1 MIAQKQTPFNAYLP
15 IRESAGLNWS
25 SPMVES
31 EPLIFEAEP
40 TFYFSLYNSYPF
52 YDTLK
57 QVEKQEAFYGNF
69 SSHFRMF
76 QGRSKPVRM
85 PSYKA
90 FLGYQRSFELGE
102 GYFSFALESGHYSNG
117 QSGCAW
123 ADTSVDGTL
132 DCRRLAQGLSENE
145 DLAQRLNRVNG
156 NFSTNL
162 SRIRL
167 QYVSP
172 KNSGDQAYVQ
182 RVELDYSYYH
192 EALFLIFKYNGSADN
207 DINVI
212 GRHQLGFSY
221 EYIRNTEHNLRYT
234 VKQSVKRL
242 FGQHASIEPWRFETR
257 LSLFP
262 EDWITAFYLEYIYG
276 HDDYNFRIVDAG
288 QQISVGIRWDLFQLK
303 EFR

>member
-1 MIAQKQTPFNAYLP
+1 
-15 IRESAGLNWS
+15 
-25 SPMVES
+25 MVDE

-40 TFYFSLYNSYPF
+40 TIYFSLYNNYPY
-52 YDTLK
+52 YDSLAK
-57 QVEKQEAFYGNF
+57 PEKVEAFYVNY

-90 FLGYQRSFELGE
+90 MVGYQRSVELE
-102 GYFSFALESGHYSNG
+102 DGYFSIALESGHYSNG

-123 ADTSVDGTL
+123 ADTSIDGTL
-132 DCRRLAQGLSENE
+132 DCRRLAQALGENE
-145 DLAQRLNRVNG
+145 DLSKRLNRING

-172 KNSGDQAYVQ
+172 KKRRNQAYFQ
-182 RVELDYSYYH
+182 RFDLDYTYNH

-207 DINVI
+207 DVKVI
-212 GRHQLGFSY
+212 GRHQVGFSY
-221 EYIRNTEHNLRYT
+221 EYNRNTDLNFSYAFKLAT
-234 VKQSVKRL
+234 KRL
-242 FGQHASIEPWRFETR
+242 IGQHNSIEPWRFET
-257 LSLFP
+257 SVSVFP

-288 QQISVGIRWDLFQLK
+288 QQVSIGLRWDLFQAK